1 MLYDEAATWKVL
13 VVEDDDSNRMV
24 VSHILRFYD
33 AEVFEAASGEEAV
46 VLLDKLTDLT
56 FCLFDI
62 QMPHMSGW
70 QLLKEVRGRPLPA
83 ISQVPVIAVT
93 ALAMQGDRERILA
106 AGFNGYIMKP
116 VDAGTFIEQIADI
129 LATCKETRKV

>member
-1 MLYDEAATWKVL
+1 MVTDDAATWKVL
-13 VVEDDDSNRMV
+13 IVEDDDSNRTV
-24 VSHILRFYD
+24 VAHILRFYD
-33 AEVFEAASGEEAV
+33 AEVYEASSGDEAV
-46 VLLDKLTDLT
+46 ALMNRLTDLS

-70 QLLKEVRGRPLPA
+70 QLLKELRSRPQPT

-116 VDAGTFIEQIADI
+116 VDASTFIDQIMQI
-129 LATCKETRKV
+129 LVTSEMRKV